1 MYCKSKWLGVRTMR
15 SDKLNISFLWP
26 ELPDYAARCLG
37 ALRESAVDLNL
48 DVIATKPKVPIE
60 GMEASFGK
68 PVKWLD
74 DGISVGWR
82 DLALNLPDVLFVG
95 GYATLS
101 FKRLE
106 FEARKAGAK
115 VILMSD
121 NSWVGSLK
129 NFIEP
134 LRHRLIYRWRYDAIM
149 VPGMSGARLARLL
162 GYKQNRIIE
171 GMYGA
176 DPILFYSSQPL
187 LERQKKLIFVGQL
200 NRRKDVAR
208 LADAFVCCSEEMPG
222 WTLDIYGV
230 GPLLDV
236 LPRHQKITYHG
247 FKQPNKIAA
256 AMREA
261 RCFVLPSL
269 QENWGLVVHEATLSG
284 CALILSDRVGARH
297 DLACEDNAIIFEV
310 GNTAALKLALLKMS
324 SWDDERWQIA
334 QSYSLQVGNRFGPYS
349 FTQSVIQLLTEHGYN
364 KS

>member
-1 MYCKSKWLGVRTMR
+1 MR
-15 SDKLNISFLWP
+15 PDKLNIAFLWP

-37 ALRESAVDLNL
+37 ALRESAVDFDV

-82 DLALNLPDVLFVG
+82 DLALNLPDVLFAG
-95 GYATLS
+95 GYATVS
-101 FKRLE
+101 FKKLE

-121 NSWVGSLK
+121 NAWVGSLK

-134 LRHRLIYRWRYDAIM
+134 LRHRLLYRWRYDAIM
-149 VPGMSGARLARLL
+149 VPGASGARLARLL
-162 GYKQNRIIE
+162 SYKKNSIFE

-176 DPILFYSSQPL
+176 DPILFYSCQPS

-208 LADAFVCCSEEMPG
+208 LADAFVGCSEQMPG
-222 WTLDIYGV
+222 WSLDIYGV
-230 GPLLDV
+230 GPLLDA

-247 FKQPNKIAA
+247 FKQPDTIAA

-269 QENWGLVVHEATLSG
+269 QENWGLVVHEAALSG
-284 CALILSDRVGARH
+284 CALLLSDRVGASH
-297 DLACEDNAIIFEV
+297 DLAGEDNAIIFKA
-310 GNTAALKLALLKMS
+310 GNTAALKAALLDIS
-324 SWDDERWQIA
+324 SWDDERWQISEA
-334 QSYSLQVGNRFGPYS
+334 YSLQVANRFGPIR
-349 FTQSVIQLLTEHGYN
+349 FAQSVKELLRNHGY
-364 KS
+364 SRS